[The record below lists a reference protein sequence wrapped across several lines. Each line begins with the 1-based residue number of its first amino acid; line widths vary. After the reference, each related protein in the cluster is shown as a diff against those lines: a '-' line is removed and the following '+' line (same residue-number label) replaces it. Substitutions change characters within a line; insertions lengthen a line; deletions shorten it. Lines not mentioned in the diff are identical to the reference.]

1 MSECV
6 ILIASAKIPVGKRCD
21 FSWPYIK
28 LSATPH
34 HPSPIDDYSTVKEQ
48 KLTKQCF
55 LPPRRQF
62 FAQSSQYQN

>member
-48 KLTKQCF
+48 KLIKQM
-55 LPPRRQF
+55 LSASPF
-62 FAQSSQYQN
+62 FAQNSQYQN